1 MELVVRVHHGGAP
14 PRDLRIDADA
24 DQRVGA
30 VTSAIAAAVAPGAGG
45 EASLTIARTGCT
57 VDADTDLASAEVLSG
72 DDVIVG
78 HHGRVTPVRSVPVR
92 AATADVLAGPDAG
105 ISTILL
111 EGHHTVGRDPSN
123 RVELSDP
130 EVGRQHLDV
139 DIAADWSAT
148 ITPVGAEHP
157 VFVNDGPIDRA
168 VAVGPDDVVTIGST
182 RLAFRPFV
190 RSVDDRI
197 DRLGQIEFHRTPY
210 RPPVVA
216 PTVVEPLASIPTA
229 PEPRRFQV
237 LTAVAPLAAGITMFA
252 FTGQPT
258 FLILT
263 MLSPIMI
270 VANWFEE
277 RRSGRHKHTK
287 NLARFRERLGTRRAE
302 LLAAVEAE
310 RVARLRAAPD
320 LAQLARRAEL
330 RTVDLWARGREAP
343 DFLSLRVGLGT
354 VSTLIDA
361 PIERGGDDE
370 FRDEAFATAD
380 GTHELRN
387 VPITV
392 DVMDAGVV
400 GLEGADRLVSGI
412 ASSMVVQASCL
423 HSPEDLIIAAAVRTE
438 RPLLHWLK
446 WLPHVRSVTSPI
458 GGPHIATDATGAD
471 QLLAQLVEVA
481 EFRTSDTTGQGD
493 RRWPWL
499 LVVLDSSLHPNPVL
513 VSQLL
518 DACPA
523 AGINVVWIADRG
535 SEVPRQAT
543 RIIEATLVD
552 GEPSGRLWS
561 TDPDVATQHITI
573 DRIRPDVAE
582 RAARALAPV
591 RDASSGSVATSI
603 PRTAP
608 LLDVLGVGT
617 PTASWVAENWLR
629 SSDYGLGFPI
639 GVGADGVVT
648 LDLVADG
655 PHTLIGGTSGAGK
668 SELLQSMVA
677 ALAAHHSPERLN
689 FLFVDYKGGAS
700 SNVFGTLPHTVGYVT
715 NLSAELSL
723 RALTSLRAELNRRMR
738 IMEGRAKDL
747 AEMLEVAPAE
757 APPSLVIIVDEFAT
771 LVKEIPEFV
780 AGIVDIAQR
789 GRSLGIHLVLATQ
802 RPSGSV
808 NDNILANTNL
818 RISLRMLDRSES
830 TSVINSPEAAEI
842 PVPLKGR
849 GFARLGPRE
858 LVAFQSA
865 FSGAPMTAQ
874 DESTPIT
881 ISEFEATGDGPVIS
895 RTGSSGA
902 ATAGTHL
909 DAVIV
914 AIVAAHERLGLPA
927 ARRPWLD
934 VLADHV
940 VLSELLAEER
950 CSPAFAHPGRM
961 LTLGLVDAPED
972 QDQYPAIVD
981 LEDGGGLMVFG
992 AGGSGKTTLLRT
1004 AALSAQLTAPDG
1016 TLAIIG
1022 LDFASRGLGSI
1033 EVLPSTVT
1041 VATGDDLESV
1051 TRAIA
1056 LLDGELR
1063 RRRSLLATS
1072 QAESLTS
1079 HLAMHPDDARDLP
1092 RILVLIDGFG
1102 GLLSAFADRGGGFA
1116 QGLDVWLDMIQAV
1129 ITDGRQVGIHAVI
1142 TADRRNAIPARLHA
1156 AISNRLILRQSDETS
1171 YAEHGIAASR
1181 AKGLDLEPGRGL
1193 WQGDATMQVA
1203 CVSRDD
1209 QSQAQ
1214 ALALAE
1220 AASSIDAGRPS
1231 LDTAP
1236 LPGHVLLDD
1245 LDDRAST
1252 ETLPLHAVVGQSDLT
1267 GTPAVVD
1274 LTWSHFVVSG
1284 PPRSG
1289 RSTTLV
1295 TLSEQLADG
1304 HDLWSV
1310 GPASSPLAHRERP
1323 SGEASAEPAQR
1334 SAFGR
1339 AAAVQPL
1346 LEQLATLLDMGP
1358 PRRQQVLFVD
1368 DLDVL
1373 DDPALM
1379 MVWDRLA
1386 KHDDLR
1392 VCAAIESRSLQ
1403 GFSQNPML
1411 AELRRARA
1419 MLLLQPADAA
1429 EIVQSTGARVSLR
1442 PGLQMVPG
1450 RGVFL
1455 ADRQPT
1461 VVQVPVAR

>member
-1 MELVVRVHHGGAP
+1 MELVVRVHHGGAS

-24 DQRVGA
+24 DQRVGVVA
-30 VTSAIAAAVAPGAGG
+30 SAIATAVAPTSPG
-45 EASLTIARTGCT
+45 ETSLIIARTGRT
-57 VDADTDLASAEVLSG
+57 VDPDTDLASAEVLSG
-72 DDVIVG
+72 DDIILG
-78 HHGRVTPVRSVPVR
+78 HRGRVTPVLPVPVR

-148 ITPVGAEHP
+148 ITPVDDELT
-157 VFVNDGPIDRA
+157 VLVNDEPIVEARSL
-168 VAVGPDDVVTIGST
+168 GPDDVVTIGST

-216 PTVVEPLASIPTA
+216 PTELEPLSSIPTA

-237 LTAVAPLAAGITMFA
+237 LAAVAPLAAGIIMFA

-258 FLILT
+258 FLVLT

-287 NLARFRERLGTRRAE
+287 NLVRFRERLDTRRSE

-320 LAQLARRAEL
+320 LAELARRAEL

-343 DFLSLRVGLGT
+343 DFLAVRVGLGT
-354 VSTLIDA
+354 VATLLDA
-361 PIERGGDDE
+361 PVERGGDDE
-370 FRDEAFATAD
+370 FRDEALATAD
-380 GTHELRN
+380 GTHELHN
-387 VPITV
+387 VPITL
-392 DVMDAGVV
+392 DVMAAGVV

-458 GGPHIATDATGAD
+458 GGSHIATDGEGAD
-471 QLLAQLVEVA
+471 QLLSQLIEVA
-481 EFRTSDTTGQGD
+481 EFRTGGTTGQGD

-518 DACPA
+518 DVCPE
-523 AGINVVWIADRG
+523 AGISVVWIADHG

-552 GEPSGRLWS
+552 GEPRGRLWS
-561 TDPDVATQHITI
+561 TDPEVATQHITI
-573 DRIRPDVAE
+573 DRIRADVAE
-582 RAARALAPV
+582 RAARSLAPV

-617 PTASWVAENWLR
+617 PTASWITENWLR
-629 SSDYGLGFPI
+629 SSAYGLAFPI
-639 GVGADGVVT
+639 GIGADGVVS
-648 LDLVADG
+648 LDLVEDG

-677 ALAAHHSPERLN
+677 SLAAHHSPERLN

-700 SNVFGTLPHTVGYVT
+700 SNIFGPLPHTVGYVT

-747 AEMLEVAPAE
+747 AEMLEVAPDE

-849 GFARLGPRE
+849 GYARLGPRE

-874 DESTPIT
+874 DEATPVT
-881 ISEFEATGDGPVIS
+881 VAAFEATGDGPVIS
-895 RTGSSGA
+895 RTGSNGA
-902 ATAGTHL
+902 TNGGTHL
-909 DAVIV
+909 DAVIT
-914 AIVAAHERLGLPA
+914 AIVDANECLALPA

-940 VLSELLAEER
+940 VLPDLLADGR
-950 CSPAFAHPGRM
+950 CAPAFRHPGRM
-961 LTLGLVDAPED
+961 LALGLIDAPED
-972 QDQYPAIVD
+972 QDQYPVIVD

-992 AGGSGKTTLLRT
+992 SGGSGKTTLLRT
-1004 AALSAQLTAPDG
+1004 AALSAELTAPDG

-1033 EVLPSTVT
+1033 DVLPSTVT

-1051 TRAIA
+1051 TRAMA
-1056 LLDGELR
+1056 LLDGEMR
-1063 RRRSLLATS
+1063 RRRSLFAVS
-1072 QAESLTS
+1072 QAENLTS
-1079 HLAMHPDDARDLP
+1079 HLASRPDEARDLP

-1116 QGLDVWLDMIQAV
+1116 QGLDMWLDTIQSV
-1129 ITDGRQVGIHAVI
+1129 IADGRQVGIHAVI

-1156 AISNRLILRQSDETS
+1156 SISNRLILRQADETS
-1171 YAEHGIAASR
+1171 YAEHGIAAAR
-1181 AKGLDLEPGRGL
+1181 AKGLELEPGRGL
-1193 WQGDATMQVA
+1193 WMGDATMQVA
-1203 CVSRDD
+1203 CVASEDHSR
-1209 QSQAQ
+1209 AQ
-1214 ALALAE
+1214 ASALAG
-1220 AASSIDAGRPS
+1220 AAAATAKTGPP
-1231 LDTAP
+1231 LTTAP
-1236 LPGHVLLDD
+1236 LPGYVRLAEL
-1245 LDDRAST
+1245 ASI
-1252 ETLPLHAVVGQSDLT
+1252 ERRPLHAVVGQSDLT
-1267 GTPAVVD
+1267 GAPAVAD

-1295 TLSEQLADG
+1295 TLAEQLADD
-1304 HDLWSV
+1304 HDLWLV
-1310 GPASSPLAHRERP
+1310 GPASSPLDPNRGQTRDV
-1323 SGEASAEPAQR
+1323 PAGAVAGR

-1339 AAAVQPL
+1339 APVVQPVL
-1346 LEQLATLLDMGP
+1346 DQLATFLDMGT
-1358 PRRQQVLFVD
+1358 PRRPQVLLVD
-1368 DLDVL
+1368 DFDVL
-1373 DDPALM
+1373 DDLSLM
-1379 MVWDRLA
+1379 MLWDRLA

-1392 VCAAIESRSLQ
+1392 VCAAIESRALQ

-1411 AELRRARA
+1411 GELRRSRA
-1419 MLLLQPADAA
+1419 ILLLQPTDAA
-1429 EIVQSTGARVSLR
+1429 EIVQATGTRVSLR

-1461 VVQVPVAR
+1461 VVQVAVTQ

>member
-1 MELVVRVHHGGAP
+1 MELVVRVHHGAAP
-14 PRDLRIDADA
+14 PRDLRIDTDA
-24 DQRVGA
+24 DQRVAAIGA
-30 VTSAIAAAVAPGAGG
+30 AIATAVDARPDAG
-45 EASLTIARTGCT
+45 ASLTVARLGRT
-57 VDADTDLASAEVLSG
+57 VDPDTDLASAEVLSG

-78 HHGRVTPVRSVPVR
+78 HTGRVTPVAPVPVR

-111 EGHHTVGRDPSN
+111 EGAHTVGRDPSN

-130 EVGRQHLDV
+130 DVGRQHLDV
-139 DIAADWSAT
+139 EIAPDWSAT
-148 ITPVGAEHP
+148 ITPVDDEHA
-157 VFVNDGPIDRA
+157 VLVNDEPVDGPHP
-168 VAVGPDDVVTIGST
+168 VGPDDVVTIGST
-182 RLAFRPFV
+182 RLAFRPFI

-216 PTVVEPLASIPTA
+216 PTEFDALSGIPVA
-229 PEPRRFQV
+229 PEPRRFQ
-237 LTAVAPLAAGITMFA
+237 TIAAIAPLGAGLTMFA

-258 FLILT
+258 FLALT

-277 RRSGRHKHTK
+277 RRSGRHKHAR
-287 NLARFRERLGTRRAE
+287 NLVRFRERLETRRIE
-302 LLAAVEAE
+302 LLAALEAE

-320 LAQLARRAEL
+320 LAELARRAEL

-343 DFLSLRVGLGT
+343 DFLTLRVGLGT

-370 FRDEAFATAD
+370 FRDEAVATAD

-392 DVMDAGVV
+392 DVKGAGVV

-423 HSPEDLIIAAAVRTE
+423 HSPEDLIVAAAVSAE

-458 GGPHIATDATGAD
+458 GGAHIAVDTDGAD
-471 QLLAQLVEVA
+471 QLLGRLIEVA
-481 EFRTSDTTGQGD
+481 EFRTGGPNHQGD

-499 LVVLDSSLHPNPVL
+499 LVVLDSSLRPDPVL

-518 DACPA
+518 GACPD
-523 AGINVVWIADRG
+523 AGISVVWIADHG

-543 RIIEATLVD
+543 RIIEAKLVD
-552 GEPSGRLWS
+552 GEPHGRLWS

-582 RAARALAPV
+582 RAARSLAPV

-617 PTASWVAENWLR
+617 PTAAWITENWAR
-629 SSDYGLGFPI
+629 SRHYGLQFPI
-639 GVGADGVVT
+639 GIGADGVVT
-648 LDLVADG
+648 LDLVEDG

-677 ALAAHHSPERLN
+677 SLAAHHSPERLN

-700 SNVFGTLPHTVGYVT
+700 SNVFGPLPHTVGYVT

-747 AEMLEVAPAE
+747 AEMLTVAPAE

-780 AGIVDIAQR
+780 TGIVDIAQR

-881 ISEFEATGDGPVIS
+881 VAAFGPTGDGPIMS
-895 RTGSSGA
+895 RTGSRGGA
-902 ATAGTHL
+902 AAGTHL
-909 DAVIV
+909 DAVI
-914 AIVAAHERLGLPA
+914 AAVVDANQRLALPA

-940 VLSELLAEER
+940 VLADLLTDPR
-950 CSPAFAHPGRM
+950 CATAFEHPGRH
-961 LTLGLVDAPED
+961 LALGLVDVPQD
-972 QDQYPAIVD
+972 QDQSPVVVD
-981 LEDGGGLMVFG
+981 LEDGGGLLVFG
-992 AGGSGKTTLLRT
+992 SGGSGKTTLLRT
-1004 AALSAQLTAPDG
+1004 AALSAELTAPDG
-1016 TLAIIG
+1016 TLAIVG

-1033 EVLPSTVT
+1033 DVLASTVT
-1041 VATGDDLESV
+1041 VATGDDLEAV
-1051 TRAIA
+1051 TRVIA
-1056 LLDGELR
+1056 LLDDELR
-1063 RRRSLLATS
+1063 RRRTLLAAS
-1072 QAESLTS
+1072 QAENLTS
-1079 HLAMHPDDARDLP
+1079 HLASHPDDAADLP

-1116 QGLDVWLDMIQAV
+1116 QGLDVWLDMIQTV

-1142 TADRRNAIPARLHA
+1142 TADRRNAVPARLHA
-1156 AISNRLILRQSDETS
+1156 SISHRLILRQSDETS
-1171 YAEHGIAASR
+1171 YTEHGISTAR
-1181 AKGLDLEPGRGL
+1181 AKALDLEPGRGL

-1203 CVSRDD
+1203 CVSADHHG
-1209 QSQAQ
+1209 QAQ
-1214 ALALAE
+1214 AAALAE
-1220 AASSIDAGRPS
+1220 HAAAAAASGSSIA
-1231 LDTAP
+1231 TTP
-1236 LPGHVLLDD
+1236 LPDRIALTSLAADD
-1245 LDDRAST
+1245 LPA
-1252 ETLPLHAVVGQSDLT
+1252 LHAVVGQGDLT
-1267 GTPAVVD
+1267 GAPVVAD
-1274 LTWSHFVVSG
+1274 LTWTHLVVSG

-1289 RSTTLV
+1289 RSTTLT
-1295 TLSEQLADG
+1295 TLAEQFASD
-1304 HDLWSV
+1304 HDVWVV
-1310 GPASSPLAHRERP
+1310 GPASSPLARP
-1323 SGEASAEPAQR
+1323 QGAELAH

-1346 LEQLATLLDMGP
+1346 LEQLATMLDMGT
-1358 PRRQQVLFVD
+1358 PRRPQVLIVD

-1373 DDPALM
+1373 DDPTLM

-1442 PGLQMVPG
+1442 PGLHMVPG

-1455 ADRQPT
+1455 ADRRPT
-1461 VVQVPVAR
+1461 VVQVATSSSE